1 MGYNCHIFLKYLV
14 FQTKNLACHTKS
26 ISIANL
32 GFRSR
37 NSTFKVK
44 IFEILDFLHIEIEIL
59 SISSQ
64 ILNISK
70 KVGNIGFL
78 RGP

>member
-1 MGYNCHIFLKYLV
+1 MKHNCHIFLKYLL
-14 FQTKNLACHTKS
+14 FQTKNLACHNKS

-32 GFRSR
+32 RFRSR
-37 NSTFKVK
+37 NSNFKIK
-44 IFEILDFLHIEIEIL
+44 IFEILGFLHNEIEIL

-64 ILNISK
+64 ILSISK
-70 KVGNIGFL
+70 KVGNTGFL